1 MTKTP
6 VLSEPITLDTPI
18 ERGSGDSRQVIDKI
32 QLRKPSSGELR
43 GLSLVSIGQMD
54 VNELRKLL
62 PRISMPPVHEAEIDA
77 MDPGDLFALAGALT
91 DFLLH
96 SSARQD
102 SPPT

>member
-32 QLRKPSSGELR
+32 Q
-43 GLSLVSIGQMD
+43 
-54 VNELRKLL
+54 LRKLL